1 MVLNFL
7 KIEED
12 LHYNI
17 HDIEFR
23 IMKTVFSTTT
33 LKKEKYKITCIE
45 RLYLDIWDFLDRR
58 VAAQYENHGNL
69 FETNE
74 NIIQV
79 KFYHPDYVENYVE
92 FTLFRVNC
100 YLTSRD
106 QLDYDKD
113 FFNKEFFKR
122 WEDCPYKIRIIEL
135 ATINQEEV
143 EGEDEEEVEPI
154 ELKQTIIYDECV
166 ICYENKPNV
175 LYPDCFHISTCKRCE
190 ELHPINKCPICR
202 EKVMIKYII

>member
-17 HDIEFR
+17 HNIEFS
-23 IMKTVFSTTT
+23 MTKTVFSTTT
-33 LKKEKYKITCIE
+33 LKKEKYKITCVE
-45 RLYLDIWDFLDRR
+45 RLYLDIWDFLDKR

-79 KFYHPDYVENYVE
+79 KFYHPDYAENYVE
-92 FTLFRVNC
+92 FTLFSVMC
-100 YLTSRD
+100 YLISRE

-122 WEDCPYKIRIIEL
+122 WEFCPYEIRVIEL
-135 ATINQEEV
+135 TTINQEEV
-143 EGEDEEEVEPI
+143 EEEDEEEVESI

-175 LYPDCFHISTCKRCE
+175 LYSDCFHISTCKRCE

>member
-17 HDIEFR
+17 HNIEFR
-23 IMKTVFSTTT
+23 MMKIVFSTTT
-33 LKKEKYKITCIE
+33 LKKEKYKIKCIE

-79 KFYHPDYVENYVE
+79 KFYHPDYVENHVE
-92 FTLFRVNC
+92 FTLFSVMC

-113 FFNKEFFKR
+113 F
-122 WEDCPYKIRIIEL
+122 
-135 ATINQEEV
+135 
-143 EGEDEEEVEPI
+143 
-154 ELKQTIIYDECV
+154 
-166 ICYENKPNV
+166 
-175 LYPDCFHISTCKRCE
+175 
-190 ELHPINKCPICR
+190 
-202 EKVMIKYII
+202 